1 MKTSTDRI
9 LTTHVGS
16 IPRPES
22 IRELLRARLTGQPVD
37 PGELA
42 ARVAG
47 AVADVVRQQAES
59 GIDIVSDGE
68 MSKTSF
74 IAYTDER
81 LTGFVALKPDDPK
94 VPASNTSGSWARR
107 LDTRREWRAFRDYY
121 QEYLPRAMPPSAP
134 PTVCTGP
141 IAYRGE
147 ALLRKDL
154 ENFQAALRAVSVEE
168 AFVPA
173 IAPGMV
179 GRDQNQYYPSEEAYR
194 FAIADALK
202 TEYKAIVDAG
212 FILQIDDP
220 GLGETWDMLIP
231 APTLEDYRKM
241 QAINI
246 EALNHALA
254 GIPEDRVRYHLCWG
268 SWQGPH
274 QGDLGLKDVVDLMLR
289 VRAQAYSV
297 EAATPRHSWEW
308 RVWQEVKLPAGKIL
322 IPGVIAHTTAVVEHP
337 ETVAERLMNFASVVG
352 RDRVIAGADCGFAQ
366 GALYQRQHPT
376 VMWAKFQA
384 LAQGAKLASDRLWS
398 TSTRRRPGG

>member
-22 IRELLRARLTGQPVD
+22 IRELLLARLEGQAVD
-37 PGELA
+37 PEALA
-42 ARVAG
+42 ARVKD
-47 AVADVVRQQAES
+47 AVADVVRKQVEC
-59 GIDIVSDGE
+59 GIDVVSDGE

-81 LTGFVALKPDDPK
+81 LTGFTAMRPNDPN

-107 LDTRREWRAFRDYY
+107 LDTRREWRAFREYY
-121 QEYLPRAMPPSAP
+121 EGYLPAAMPPSAP

-141 IAYRGE
+141 IAYKGE
-147 ALLRKDL
+147 ALLRRDL
-154 ENFQAALRAVSVEE
+154 ENFRAALQAAGVAE

-179 GRDQNQYYPSEEAYR
+179 GRDQNRYYPTEEAYR
-194 FAIADALK
+194 FAMAEALK
-202 TEYKAIVDAG
+202 TEYRAIVDAG

-220 GLGETWDMLIP
+220 GLGETWDMIIP
-231 APTLEDYRKM
+231 APTLAEYRKM

-254 GIPEDRVRYHLCWG
+254 GIPEERVRYHLCWG

-274 QGDLGLKDVVDLMLR
+274 EGDLALKDIVDLMLR

-297 EAATPRHSWEW
+297 EAATPRHSYEW
-308 RVWQEVKLPAGKIL
+308 RVWKDVKLPEGKIL

-337 ETVAERLMNFASVVG
+337 ETVAERIMNFAGVVG
-352 RDRVIAGADCGFAQ
+352 RERVIAGADCGFAQ

-376 VMWAKFQA
+376 VMWAKFRA
-384 LAQGAKLASDRLWS
+384 LAQGAALASQRLWVK
-398 TSTRRRPGG
+398 

>member
-22 IRELLRARLTGQPVD
+22 IRELLRARLDGRDVD
-37 PGELA
+37 AQRLA
-42 ARVAG
+42 ARIKE
-47 AVADVVRQQAES
+47 AVHDVVRRQAEA
-59 GIDIVSDGE
+59 GIDVVSDGE

-74 IAYTDER
+74 IAYSDER
-81 LTGFVALKPDDPK
+81 LTGFTTMRPDDPG
-94 VPASNTSGSWARR
+94 VPASNTSGAWGRR
-107 LDTRREWRAFRDYY
+107 LDTRREWRAFREYY
-121 QEYLPRAMPPSAP
+121 EAYLPAAMPPSAP

-141 IAYRGE
+141 VAYKGE
-147 ALLRKDL
+147 APLRRDL
-154 ENFQAALRAVSVEE
+154 ANLEAAMQAAGVSE

-179 GRDQNQYYPSEEAYR
+179 GRDQNRFYPSEEAYR

-202 TEYKAIVDAG
+202 TEYRAIVEAG

-220 GLGETWDMLIP
+220 GLGETWDMMIP
-231 APTLEDYRKM
+231 APSLDDYRKL

-274 QGDLGLKDVVDLMLR
+274 EVDLALRDVVDLMLT

-308 RVWQEVKLPAGKIL
+308 RIWKDVKLPEGKIL

-337 ETVAERLMNFASVVG
+337 ETIAERIVNFASAVG
-352 RDRVIAGADCGFAQ
+352 RERVIAGADCGFAQ

-376 VMWAKFQA
+376 VMWAKFRA
-384 LAQGAKLASDRLWS
+384 LAQGAALASQRLWS
-398 TSTRRRPGG
+398 R

>member
-22 IRELLRARLTGQPVD
+22 IRELLRARLDGRPVD
-37 PGELA
+37 AEALA
-42 ARVAG
+42 ARVKG
-47 AVADVVRQQAES
+47 AVADVVRQQVES

-81 LTGFVALKPDDPK
+81 LTGFTSMRPDDPN
-94 VPASNTSGSWARR
+94 VPASNTSGAWARR

-121 QEYLPRAMPPSAP
+121 EGYLPAAMPPSAP

-141 IAYRGE
+141 IAYKGE
-147 ALLRKDL
+147 ALLKRDL
-154 ENFQAALRAVSVEE
+154 ESFKAGLHAAGVTE

-179 GRDQNQYYPSEEAYR
+179 GRDQNRYYPTEEAYR
-194 FAIADALK
+194 FALAEALK
-202 TEYKAIVDAG
+202 IEYRAIVDAG

-220 GLGETWDMLIP
+220 GLGETWDMIIP
-231 APTLEDYRKM
+231 APTLADYRKM

-274 QGDLGLKDVVDLMLR
+274 EGDLALKDIVDVMLR

-297 EAATPRHSWEW
+297 EAATPRHSYEW
-308 RVWQEVKLPAGKIL
+308 RIWKDVALPEGKIL

-337 ETVAERLMNFASVVG
+337 ETVAERIVNFASVVG
-352 RDRVIAGADCGFAQ
+352 RERVIAGADCGFAQ

-376 VMWAKFQA
+376 VMWAKFRA
-384 LAQGAKLASDRLWS
+384 LAQGAALASQRLWS
-398 TSTRRRPGG
+398 R

>member
-1 MKTSTDRI
+1 MKTSTRHI

-37 PGELA
+37 AEDLA
-42 ARVAG
+42 GRVQK
-47 AVADVVRQQAES
+47 AVADVVRQQKEC
-59 GIDIVSDGE
+59 GIDVVSDGE

-81 LTGFVALKPDDPK
+81 LTGFTPMKPDDPK
-94 VPASNTSGSWARR
+94 VPPSNTSGAWARR
-107 LDTRREWRAFRDYY
+107 LDTRREWRAFREYY
-121 QEYLPRAMPPSAP
+121 EAYLPVAMPPSAP

-141 IAYRGE
+141 ISYKGQ
-147 ALLRKDL
+147 ALLKRDL
-154 ENFQAALRAVSVEE
+154 ENFRAAVTVAGVEE

-179 GRDQNQYYPSEEAYR
+179 GRDQNQYYPTEEAYR
-194 FAIADALK
+194 FALADALK

-220 GLGETWDMLIP
+220 GLGETWDMIIP
-231 APTLEDYRKM
+231 TPSLTDYRKM
-241 QAINI
+241 QAMNI
-246 EALNHALA
+246 DALNHALQ

-274 QGDLGLKDVVDLMLR
+274 EGDLALKDVVDLMLR
-289 VRAQAYSV
+289 VKAQAYSV
-297 EAATPRHSWEW
+297 EAATPRHSYEW
-308 RVWQEVKLPAGKIL
+308 RLWQDVKLPEGKVL
-322 IPGVIAHTTAVVEHP
+322 IPGVVAHTTAVVEHP
-337 ETVAERLMNFASVVG
+337 ETIAERLMNFASVVG
-352 RDRVIAGADCGFAQ
+352 RERVIAGADCGFAQ

-376 VMWAKFQA
+376 VMWAKFRA
-384 LAQGAKLASDRLWS
+384 MAEGARLASERLWRGAS
-398 TSTRRRPGG
+398 GSR

>member
-22 IRELLRARLTGQPVD
+22 IRELLRARLDGRAVD
-37 PGELA
+37 AETLA
-42 ARVAG
+42 ARVKD
-47 AVADVVRQQAES
+47 AVTDVVRRQAEC
-59 GIDIVSDGE
+59 GIDVVSDGE

-74 IAYTDER
+74 IAYSDER
-81 LTGFVALKPDDPK
+81 LTGFTTLKPDDPS
-94 VPASNTSGSWARR
+94 VPPSNTSGVWARR
-107 LDTRREWRAFRDYY
+107 LDTRREWRAFREYY
-121 QEYLPRAMPPSAP
+121 ATYLPAAMPPSAP

-141 IAYRGE
+141 VTYKGE
-147 ALLRKDL
+147 ALLRRDL
-154 ENFQAALRAVSVEE
+154 ANLKAALQAAGGAE

-179 GRDQNQYYPSEEAYR
+179 GRDQNRYYPTEEAYR
-194 FAIADALK
+194 FAIAEALK
-202 TEYKAIVDAG
+202 TEYRAIVDAG

-220 GLGETWDMLIP
+220 GLGETWDMIIP
-231 APTLEDYRKM
+231 APTLADYRKM

-246 EALNHALA
+246 EALNQALA

-274 QGDLGLKDVVDLMLR
+274 EVDLALKDVVELMLT

-308 RVWQEVKLPAGKIL
+308 RIWKDVKLPEGKIL

-337 ETVAERLMNFASVVG
+337 ETVAERIVNFAGAVG
-352 RDRVIAGADCGFAQ
+352 RERVIAGADCGFAQ

-376 VMWAKFQA
+376 VMWAKFRA
-384 LAQGAKLASDRLWS
+384 LAEGAALASQRLWA
-398 TSTRRRPGG
+398 R